1 MPSHLTSGQGTQ
13 PSPTDDPAPRATKT
27 AQPAPES
34 AEPAGDPIYLQQ
46 ERLKRAILDHF
57 PRDTTENV
65 SRLEMAI
72 ADAEEHHKGQFRK
85 SGEPVIIHPL
95 RVALLT
101 SEAGLDLD
109 AVIIALLHDIV
120 EDTPVTKAQ
129 VQRRYGKGV
138 AQAVDGL
145 TKVATSTRQGLAR
158 ESIDTY
164 RKLLSSTVRD
174 IRTLQVKIFDR
185 LDNMRD
191 LGFLSRERQR
201 RIGMETFNVYV
212 PMAQRMG
219 LMDIS
224 RELTTLC
231 FRYLYPKRF
240 KQTLEHL
247 KDCVRQEKRTVAA
260 LRNTLSTALTE
271 FGLRRFRVEAR
282 YADVSEFMLARELP
296 ARALQGFSTVVS
308 SSRDCYVA
316 VGALHTKYRA
326 VPHSIRDY
334 ISNPKPNRYQALES
348 EIFIGN
354 KPVSIWSYS
363 VEMEAVNRS
372 GILVNW
378 NKSHHEL
385 SLYYK
390 SYVELIDQYEDGQEL
405 RMEDVLRHAQLDSL
419 QTFTPKGNLL
429 TFPHDATVLDFAFAI
444 HTDLGLHC
452 SGAIVA
458 GMDATP
464 FESLVDGALV
474 EVLTDPAVSPTPEWL
489 DYVHTTKARLAI
501 RRFLKTQALS
511 RAEEVGRRLF
521 DVEVRRLGMHSEAL
535 LADRRV
541 RSALKAAKLDLAR
554 FYQQIGTGNLRART
568 FLLEHNLITKKDVAH
583 LNGEDRSLLQRY
595 LAPMFRGSLDP
606 DLWIPE
612 QGNEFIQLARCCS
625 PLRGDAIVGV
635 QGAQMLTVHRTIC
648 PELAQVPAVRL
659 LTVDWEQVNDKA
671 AYHLKIVAEDRLGLI
686 YKIGKVMRRLKVN
699 IKDLHTDRGTNPD
712 GLAEISIVLE
722 PITAKTYKKVVSRL
736 RGIKEVVK
744 LIDGRSYWVAGT

>member
-1 MPSHLTSGQGTQ
+1 MTSAPEGQG
-13 PSPTDDPAPRATKT
+13 AP
-27 AQPAPES
+27 
-34 AEPAGDPIYLQQ
+34 GDPIYLQQ
-46 ERLKRAILDHF
+46 ERLRRAILDHF

-72 ADAEEHHKGQFRK
+72 ADAAEHHKGQFRK
-85 SGEPVIIHPL
+85 SGEPVIMHPL
-95 RVALLT
+95 RVALLA
-101 SEAGLDLD
+101 SEAGLDLE
-109 AVIIALLHDIV
+109 AVIIALLHDVV

-145 TKVATSTRQGLAR
+145 TKVATSTRQGLGR

-201 RIGMETFNVYV
+201 RISMETFNVYV

-240 KQTLEHL
+240 KQTLEQL
-247 KDCVRQEKRTVAA
+247 KQCVRQEKRTVTA

-271 FGLRRFRVEAR
+271 FGLRRFRVEPR
-282 YADVSEFMLARELP
+282 YADVSDFIVEREP
-296 ARALQGFSTVVS
+296 PTRALQGFSAVVS

-354 KPVSIWSYS
+354 KPVSIWAYS
-363 VEMEAVNRS
+363 AEMEAVNRS

-378 NKSHHEL
+378 NKSRHEL
-385 SLYYK
+385 SKYYK
-390 SYVELIDQYEDGQEL
+390 SYVELIDQYDTGQEL
-405 RMEDVLRHAQLDSL
+405 RMEDVLRHAQLESL

-429 TFPHDATVLDFAFAI
+429 TFPHEATVLDFAFAI
-444 HTDLGLHC
+444 HTDLGLQC
-452 SGAIVA
+452 CGAIVA
-458 GMDATP
+458 GTDAAP
-464 FESLVDGALV
+464 FDALVDGAMV
-474 EVLTDPAVSPTPEWL
+474 EVLTDPGVSPTPEWL
-489 DYVHTTKARLAI
+489 EHVRTTKARLAI
-501 RRFLKTQALS
+501 RRFLRTQALS
-511 RAEEVGRRLF
+511 RAEEVGRRLL
-521 DVEVRRLGMHSEAL
+521 DVEVRRLDKDSDSL
-535 LADRRV
+535 LADRRF
-541 RSALKAAKLDLAR
+541 RTALKESRLDLPR
-554 FYQQIGTGNLRART
+554 FYQQIGTGILRART
-568 FLLEHNLITKKDVAH
+568 FLLEHNLISKKEAAH
-583 LNGEDRSLLQRY
+583 LTGEDRSLLQRY
-595 LAPMFRGSLDP
+595 LAPMFRASHDP

-635 QGAQMLTVHRTIC
+635 QGAQMLTVHRTMC
-648 PELAQVPAVRL
+648 PELEAVPADRL
-659 LTVDWEQVNDKA
+659 LSVDWEQVEDKT

-699 IKDLHTDRGTNPD
+699 IKDLHTDREADRD
-712 GLAEISIVLE
+712 GLAEINIVLE
-722 PITAKTYKKVVSRL
+722 PITAKTYTKVVSRL

-744 LIDGRSYWVAGT
+744 LIDGRSYWVGST